1 MGNGISATLA
11 SLGDSP
17 SGNGRHTASLT
28 TAVRTFCLG
37 LAMALAAAPSMA
49 RDRTPD
55 TPMVF
60 TLADSPADRQRQ
72 DLLEGG
78 DRTIYAAGDITEG
91 TADRF
96 RAFVK
101 AHHITL
107 GRVYFDSPGGLAFE
121 GMELGKAIRELHFNT
136 DVGAPGHR
144 AGKPS
149 SICASACAYAYAGG
163 EGRFLNKNSGMLGIH
178 QFYSG
183 RKKEPSREV
192 QAASGLILAYLTDM
206 GVDAHAF
213 SLASMTAPEEMLIL
227 TPEDAEQLGFANNG
241 SLPTTAEIELAQ
253 MTPLLM
259 ITQVHYDRKVRLGF
273 ACSVSRLH
281 MEAEVESAQDGARHV
296 KGLTRAY
303 LEFDDQPALIARGP
317 RAAIFAEG
325 AVHLSR
331 VLDEENQMRLT
342 RTARAS
348 IWLENGTPDRWGG
361 SIDLRGVQSQI
372 KTFFQQCASGRRVA
386 PSLPPA
392 SKTQKLA
399 IIDLRRDKEH
409 PVLALLDYGSIRRTG
424 TSASSVSYIVG
435 IREDGPYYMVSSN
448 SFDCAGLRIKALRY
462 LSSREGAALE
472 SREGDWQPMLPGT
485 PNEKLLKLACGK
497 TTLAADSIRLG
508 DAFSVMREFLDKKI
522 YAQP

>member
-1 MGNGISATLA
+1 MGGLMGNGISGKPA
-11 SLGDSP
+11 SLG
-17 SGNGRHTASLT
+17 GSLVGK
-28 TAVRTFCLG
+28 ARLAGFVRAACLG
-37 LAMALAAAPSMA
+37 LAIAVTTAPSVA
-49 RDRTPD
+49 RDKMLDMT
-55 TPMVF
+55 F
-60 TLADSPADRQRQ
+60 ALADSPADRQRQ
-72 DLLEGG
+72 DLFEGG
-78 DRTIYAAGDITEG
+78 DRTIYATGDITEG

-101 AHHITL
+101 DHHITQA
-107 GRVYFDSPGGLAFE
+107 RVYFDSPGGLTFE

-136 DVGAPGHR
+136 DVGAQGDR
-144 AGKPS
+144 GGKPS

-163 EGRFLNKNSGMLGIH
+163 EGRFLTAKSGLLGIH
-178 QFYSG
+178 QFYSD
-183 RKKEPSREV
+183 RKKEPSRDI
-192 QAASGLILAYLTDM
+192 QAISGLMLAYLTDM

-259 ITQVHYDRKVRLGF
+259 LTQAHYDRKVRLGF
-273 ACSVSRLH
+273 GCSVSRLH
-281 MEAEVESAQDGARHV
+281 MEAEIESVRDGAPHV

-303 LEFDDQPALIARGP
+303 LEFDNQPALIARGP

-331 VLDEENQMRLT
+331 VLDEENQTRLT
-342 RTARAS
+342 RTAKAS
-348 IWLENGTPDRWGG
+348 VWLENGDPDRWGG
-361 SIDLRGVQSQI
+361 SIDLRGVQPQI
-372 KTFFQQCASGRRVA
+372 KTFFRQCASGQRIA

-399 IIDLRRDKEH
+399 ILDLQRDKDR
-409 PVLALLDYGSIRRTG
+409 PLLALVDYGSIRRTG
-424 TSASSVSYIVG
+424 TSASAVSYLVG
-435 IREDGPYYMVSSN
+435 IREDGPYYMASSN

-485 PNEKLLKLACGK
+485 PNEKLLKLACGT
-497 TTLAADSIRLG
+497 TTLAAGSIRLG